1 MNDKV
6 LAKVAGR
13 EIMESEFTS
22 YLEGIPREQ
31 QAYASNPQYREQ
43 YLEQFLA
50 LHMFAQLGEDTKL
63 YETGDFAVIMESARR
78 DILAQ
83 LAMRETMKDVKVS
96 EDEMK
101 DYYEANQGKFAK
113 GDTVN
118 AKHILVETEEK
129 CKEVLASVENGEKTF
144 EEAAK
149 EASTCPSGAK
159 GGALGAFGRGQ
170 MVKEFEEAA
179 FGAEEGQIVGPVKTQ
194 FGYHLIK
201 VEKKNKAASASFEEV
216 KGQIYQSMMGQKQND
231 VYNEKVKE
239 LKEQY
244 LEK

>member
-1 MNDKV
+1 MSDKV

-22 YLEGIPREQ
+22 YLQGIPREQ

-63 YETGDFAVIMESARR
+63 YETEDFAVIMESARR

-101 DYYEANQGKFAK
+101 DYYEANQG
-113 GDTVN
+113 N
-118 AKHILVETEEK
+118 L
-129 CKEVLASVENGEKTF
+129 
-144 EEAAK
+144 
-149 EASTCPSGAK
+149 
-159 GGALGAFGRGQ
+159 Q
-170 MVKEFEEAA
+170 
-179 FGAEEGQIVGPVKTQ
+179 
-194 FGYHLIK
+194 K
-201 VEKKNKAASASFEEV
+201 V
-216 KGQIYQSMMGQKQND
+216 IR
-231 VYNEKVKE
+231 
-239 LKEQY
+239 
-244 LEK
+244 